1 VATHTVAPAI
11 ATTPTALFKDDDH
24 HHPNGV
30 VVKGKSVCC
39 VPEESTKKFLEIV
52 VVVVPEDAF
61 AVAFAAEI
69 SGCASLKASSKSSF
83 VRIIIFFVFCGIE
96 TATATT
102 DPPPHERK
110 KERKKKGPR
119 FSFWKCDDVP
129 LSD

>member
-11 ATTPTALFKDDDH
+11 ATTPTALFKDDDD

-30 VVKGKSVCC
+30 VVIKGKSVSC
-39 VPEESTKKFLEIV
+39 VPEESSKFFLEIV
-52 VVVVPEDAF
+52 VVVVPEDAL

-83 VRIIIFFVFCGIE
+83 VRIIIFCGIE
-96 TATATT
+96 TATATP

-110 KERKKKGPR
+110 KRKKEKGAAL
-119 FSFWKCDDVP
+119 FF
-129 LSD
+129 LEM